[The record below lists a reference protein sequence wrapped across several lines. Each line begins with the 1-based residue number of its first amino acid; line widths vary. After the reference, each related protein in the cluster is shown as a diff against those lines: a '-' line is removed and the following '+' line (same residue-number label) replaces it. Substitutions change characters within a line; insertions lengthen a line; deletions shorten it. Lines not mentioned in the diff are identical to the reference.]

1 MRGRPGASPANV
13 LETDR
18 LTVRRLD
25 VGDAAFILQLLND
38 PLWLRFIGDKGV
50 RTLDDARNYLRKGPL
65 AMYEREGFGL
75 FLTARKEDG
84 AAIGMCG
91 LIKRDSLDDVDIGFA
106 FLPEFR
112 AQGYALES
120 ASAMLAYGKDVFGL
134 KRIVAIV
141 SPDNE
146 RSARLLM
153 KLGMTFEKSVKLTV
167 DDEVSLYA
175 LEF

>member
-1 MRGRPGASPANV
+1 MRRRPGASSANV

-18 LTVRRLD
+18 LFLRRFNID
-25 VGDAAFILQLLND
+25 DAPFIMEMLND

-50 RTLDDARNYLRKGPL
+50 RTLDDARDYLVKGPL

-75 FLTARKEDG
+75 YLTARKDDG

-91 LIKRDSLDDVDIGFA
+91 LIKRDALDDVDIGFA

-112 AQGYALES
+112 THGYALES

-146 RSARLLM
+146 RSARLLK
-153 KLGMTFEKSVKLTV
+153 KLGMTFEKSVMLTA

>member
-1 MRGRPGASPANV
+1 MRRRPGASPAHV

-18 LTVRRLD
+18 LFLRRFNVD
-25 VGDAAFILQLLND
+25 DAAFILRLLND

-50 RTLDDARNYLRKGPL
+50 RTLDDARNYLCKGPL

-75 FLTARKEDG
+75 YLTARKDDG

-120 ASAMLAYGKDVFGL
+120 ASAMLAYGKGAFGL
-134 KRIVAIV
+134 TRIVAIV

-146 RSARLLM
+146 RSARLLL
-153 KLGMTFEKSVKLTV
+153 KLGMTFEKSVKLAV